1 MFFTKDCNS
10 INENSGV
17 KASLVSSKKSNSF
30 DNQNNDSSFS
40 LSGVNSFRS
49 SDRSSYTS
57 TEIDAFG
64 GKNNYAK
71 KSSLSNGNATQAIA
85 AIQPDLIARTVST
98 PSSAAAGSTI
108 QLSYEIEN
116 QGNASAGYSYT
127 KFYLSQDLSLGS
139 EDIFLGDDYVDNILS
154 GYYRSESTT
163 LTIGNSVAAG
173 SYYLVYQADG
183 YNYVA
188 ESNENNNAVA
198 DVINITK
205 PDLIVQ
211 NTSNPSSAAAGS
223 SIQLNYQIKNQGN
236 ASAVASNTKFYLSQD
251 LNIGNEDLYLGYDYV
266 SGIAAGS
273 YSSESTTLSLGSNI
287 TAGNYYLAYIADA
300 DGNVAESNET
310 NNGIAGV
317 ITITPTQKSDLIVQ
331 NTSAPSTASVGS
343 TIQLSYQVKNQGV
356 GGAVA
361 TTTKFY
367 ISKDT
372 AFSNDDVLL
381 GSDGVN
387 TIAAGATSSETA
399 SLIINNAIATGNYYL
414 LYQADGAGNAV
425 ESNETNNFASKAIA
439 ITQADLIIQNAVA
452 PSTTAV
458 GSTIQLSYQVKNQGV
473 GGAVATTTKFYIS
486 KDNAFSNDDV
496 LLGSDAVNAVA
507 AGATS
512 SETAS
517 LIINNAIA
525 AGNYYLLYK
534 ADANGNVGESNETNN
549 IVSKAIA
556 INGPKPDLIIQNISA
571 PSLVDPGSLITVNYQ
586 LANQGTASASSSTT
600 KFYLSKDTTLSG
612 DDTYLSYSRSYLY
625 SGLGAGKYSSESYS
639 LILSS
644 NITFGNYYLLL
655 QADGNGEIFESNENN
670 NVTAKAITIA
680 APDLLIQ
687 NPSAP
692 ASANIGTTIQ
702 LSYQVKNQG
711 NGKAGVNTTR
721 FYLSKDT
728 SLSSEDISVGSDIIG
743 ISDIA
748 PSAVISESVSL
759 YLSST
764 ITPGSYYLLYQADGF
779 GSLRESNENNNVVA
793 KAIVI
798 TAPDLVI
805 QNATS
810 AASSAAIGTTF
821 LVNYQLKNQG
831 NGSAGGSK
839 TSFYLSRD
847 TTFGND
853 DDISLGTEIEAS
865 ASLTPSAVISRSTSI
880 TLAPTISAGKYYLIF
895 KADGPGNVVESN
907 EGNNS
912 VYITTPIT
920 LNPINGGGFN
930 STTGYGL
937 INAAAAVAKALGQST
952 FADVPDLDG
961 DNWGADAIKA
971 PEVWA
976 KGYTGQGVIVAV
988 VDSGVDYNHPDLNA
1002 NIWKNTKEIAGNGKD
1017 DDGNGYIDDAY
1028 GWNFV
1033 GNNNNTLDLVDGH
1046 GTHVAGTIA
1055 AVKNSFGVTGIAYNA
1070 KIMPVR
1076 VFDDNGT
1083 SNITAIP
1090 NGIRYAA
1097 DNGANVINLSLKSPA
1112 SNELLSAIQYAVS
1125 KGAIIVSASGNDG
1138 ESAPSY
1144 PARYANQLGLA
1155 VGAVYYD
1162 RTLAYF
1168 SNRAGTTPLTYVTAP
1183 GGYFEGDGDL
1193 GIGIYSTLPGNK
1205 YGFESG
1211 TSMAAP
1217 HVAGVVALML
1227 SAKKSLTDA
1236 QVRQIVTTTA
1246 ANSLA

>member
-1 MFFTKDCNS
+1 MFFTKDHNS
-10 INENSGV
+10 INENSGI
-17 KASLVSSKKSNSF
+17 KASLLSSEKSNIF
-30 DNQNNDSSFS
+30 DNQNTDSSFS

-71 KSSLSNGNATQAIA
+71 KSSHDGNATQAIAA

-251 LNIGNEDLYLGYDYV
+251 LNIGNEDVYLGYDYV

-273 YSSESTTLSLGSNI
+273 YSSESTTVNIGSNI
-287 TAGNYYLAYIADA
+287 TAGNYYLAYIADG

-343 TIQLSYQVKNQGV
+343 TIQLSYQIKNQGV

-367 ISKDT
+367 LSKDN

-387 TIAAGATSSETA
+387 AIAAGATSSETA
-399 SLIINNAIATGNYYL
+399 SLIVNNAIATGNYYL

-439 ITQADLIIQNAVA
+439 ITQADLIIQNAVS

-486 KDNAFSNDDV
+486 KDNAFSTDDV
-496 LLGSDAVNAVA
+496 LLGSDGVNAIA

-534 ADANGNVGESNETNN
+534 ADANGNIGESNETNN

-556 INGPKPDLIIQNISA
+556 INGPKPDLIIQNIST

-586 LANQGTASASSSTT
+586 LANQGTASADSSTT
-600 KFYLSKDTTLSG
+600 KFYLSKDTTLSS
-612 DDTYLSYSRSYLY
+612 DDTYLSYSRSYFF

-655 QADGNGEIFESNENN
+655 QADSNGEIFESNENN

-711 NGKAGVNTTR
+711 NGTAGVNTTR

-748 PSAVISESVSL
+748 PSAVISESSSL

-764 ITPGSYYLLYQADGF
+764 ITRGSYYLLYQADGF

-793 KAIVI
+793 KAITI

-805 QNATS
+805 ADAS
-810 AASSAAIGTTF
+810 APTNAAIGSKIEFTYK
-821 LVNYQLKNQG
+821 VKNQG
-831 NGSAGGSK
+831 NGNAGSSK
-839 TSFYLSRD
+839 GAFYLSRN
-847 TTFGND
+847 TSFGDD
-853 DDISLGTEIEAS
+853 DDISIGYDSVPIT
-865 ASLTPSAVISRSTSI
+865 SLAVSAVVSRSVSW
-880 TLAPTISAGKYYLIF
+880 TIDTTIAAGKYYLF
-895 KADGPGNVVESN
+895 FEADGAGNVAESN
-907 EGNNS
+907 ESNNV
-912 VYITTPIT
+912 VYLTTPINLT
-920 LNPINGGGFN
+920 PINGGGFN

-952 FADVPDLDG
+952 FADVTDLGG

-988 VDSGVDYNHPDLNA
+988 IDSGVDYNHSDLSA

-1017 DDGNGYIDDAY
+1017 DDGNGYIDDVK

-1033 GNNNNTLDLVDGH
+1033 SNNNNPLDDNGH

-1055 AVKNSFGVTGIAYNA
+1055 GVKNNFGVTGIAYNA
-1070 KIMPVR
+1070 KIMPVK
-1076 VFDDNGT
+1076 VLNSDGQG
-1083 SNITAIP
+1083 SNSAIA
-1090 NGIRYAA
+1090 NGIRYAVN
-1097 DNGANVINLSLKSPA
+1097 NGANVINLSLGGSP
-1112 SNELLSAIQYAVS
+1112 SSEIQSAIQYAAS
-1125 KGAIIVSASGNDG
+1125 KGAITVMAAGNDG
-1138 ESAPSY
+1138 KSEPDY
-1144 PARYANQLGLA
+1144 PARYATQWGLA
-1155 VGAVYYD
+1155 VGAVFYN
-1162 RTLAYF
+1162 RTLTDF
-1168 SNRAGTTPLTYVTAP
+1168 SHRSGTTPLAYVTAP
-1183 GGYFEGDGDL
+1183 GAYFEGDGDL
-1193 GIGIYSTLPGNK
+1193 GLGIYSTLPGNN
-1205 YGFESG
+1205 YGVKDG
-1211 TSMAAP
+1211 TSMATP
-1217 HVAGVVALML
+1217 HVAGVIALML
-1227 SAKKSLTDA
+1227 SAKKGLTDA

-1246 ANSLA
+1246 GNSLA